1 MGSTALLLALVV
13 ALPAAPRGS
22 TKDGITGELIAAA
35 AASGR
40 PRECI
45 SMTRRGLAKG
55 PTVWQRARQPNLQ
68 PYCDLVAKA
77 HAQLSSDPE
86 SAKASAKKAD
96 KTMPGRAAPKV
107 ILGRA
112 ALALGSPDDAA
123 KLFDEAR
130 RRDARSLEHPLT
142 MHDFARA
149 LVQTKQRRQALEV
162 YRALVPRVSLLS
174 SDTRRASVLLEAA
187 HVSMAEQGSRPPSP
201 PGADEV
207 PSGMEDGAAGEGG
220 PAQRRALFDEAIA
233 YLREAKR
240 LSSTRLSGDVLLSL
254 ALVLDRAGHATRA
267 DAVLAEAQRVGAK
280 LLKDQPDYAS
290 SPSDAVALRALAAHG
305 TNPTEARARWKE
317 FLQGPGG
324 SGPWAAAAKLR
335 LATVRGEK
343 RKPKRRRSPR
353 H

>member
-1 MGSTALLLALVV
+1 MLSTALVLALIV
-13 ALPAAPRGS
+13 ALPAAPRGGA
-22 TKDGITGELIAAA
+22 KDGITGELIAAA

-77 HAQLSSDPE
+77 HAQLYSDPE
-86 SAKASAKKAD
+86 SAKTSAKKAD
-96 KTMPGRAAPKV
+96 KKLPGRAAPKV

-112 ALALGSPDDAA
+112 ALALGSPEDAA

-142 MHDFARA
+142 MHDYARA
-149 LVQTKQRRQALEV
+149 LVKTKQRAQALEV

-174 SDTRRASVLLEAA
+174 SDSRRASVLLEAA
-187 HVSMAEQGSRPPSP
+187 HVSMAEQGSRPPSK
-201 PGADEV
+201 PGDT
-207 PSGMEDGAAGEGG
+207 AA
-220 PAQRRALFDEAIA
+220 ASHHVLFDEAIA

-240 LSSTRLSGDVLLSL
+240 LSNTRWSGDVLLSL
-254 ALVLDRAGHATRA
+254 ALVLDRAGHSAQA

-280 LLKDQPDYAS
+280 PLKDEPDYAS
-290 SPSDAVALRALAAHG
+290 PEDALALRALAAHG
-305 TNPTEARARWKE
+305 SNPRGARARWKE
-317 FLQGPGG
+317 FLAGPGG
-324 SGPWAAAAKLR
+324 SGPWAEAAKRR
-335 LATVRGEK
+335 LATVRVAK
-343 RKPKRRRSPR
+343 RPRRPKRRR
-353 H
+353 